1 MNWKKIVLS
10 LVLADFVALTGYA
23 VYVSGLA
30 GFFELVT
37 ANWATTTVFA
47 DLLIALS
54 LVAVWMWRDAAS
66 RGVPVLPYLALTAA
80 LGSVGP
86 LVYLIRRSDSGH

>member
-1 MNWKKIVLS
+1 MSWKKIVLG
-10 LVLADFVALTGYA
+10 LVLADFVALTAYA
-23 VYVSGLA
+23 VYVSGYA

-37 ANWATTTVFA
+37 ANWATTTVLA

-54 LVAVWMWRDAAS
+54 LVAVWMWRDAKE
-66 RGVPVLPYLALTAA
+66 RGVSALPYLALTAT

-86 LVYLIRRSDSGH
+86 LVYLLRRDS